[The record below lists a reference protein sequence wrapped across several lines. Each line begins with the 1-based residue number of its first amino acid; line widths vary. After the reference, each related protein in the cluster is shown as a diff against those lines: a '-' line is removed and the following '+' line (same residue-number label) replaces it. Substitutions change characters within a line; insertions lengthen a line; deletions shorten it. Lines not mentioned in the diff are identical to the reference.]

1 MLFASIFT
9 NYDVLPFRLRSHR
22 ISGILSTRIEQIQV
36 QGLHCKR
43 KNWIDGR
50 WTVAQQSRTVEW
62 MGCYGITRHD
72 KLAEI
77 NVRTLLNT
85 RVYRSKTHPRST
97 KSLKRLI
104 GLMYEWCRRINYMT
118 TWSCSD
124 ACNSPSS
131 QRSSSFGI
139 YRAQNLHW
147 RDGSV
152 YSLHWIGPL
161 CWYFAAL
168 KI

>member
-9 NYDVLPFRLRSHR
+9 NYDLLPFRLRSHR

-50 WTVAQQSRTVEW
+50 RTVAQQSRTVEW

-72 KLAEI
+72 KLAGKSI
-77 NVRTLLNT
+77 NVRTSIHC
-85 RVYRSKTHPRST
+85 VQIKTHPRST

-104 GLMYEWCRRINYMT
+104 RLVYEGCRRINYMPIDRIAMRT
-118 TWSCSD
+118 
-124 ACNSPSS
+124 
-131 QRSSSFGI
+131 I
-139 YRAQNLHW
+139 LLRANVRLLS
-147 RDGSV
+147 GSTAHKISTDV
-152 YSLHWIGPL
+152 MAVCTL
-161 CWYFAAL
+161 C
-168 KI
+168 IE